1 MTEEHTT
8 ATPPE
13 IDLKN
18 QTLAAALAWLL
29 PGLGHFYQGR
39 TVKGIIFAAG
49 IIGLF
54 VWGCFL
60 AGSSED
66 GWGRAV
72 YFQWEKGD
80 RHWAFLG

>member
-54 VWGCFL
+54 V
-60 AGSSED
+60 
-66 GWGRAV
+66 
-72 YFQWEKGD
+72 
-80 RHWAFLG
+80 